1 MEKITGHKKCGCL
14 HHWTLLY
21 IMKLIKGNLCSVGN
35 FKRSTRKIFIY
46 LLQDM
51 YYFLW
56 LTRMCTTTTFDS
68 KTHSLARGCSNSIIK
83 TLETS
88 SKLAIERLNLY
99 GQMSTKSHYDNLCV
113 CCTSY
118 LKLSLN
124 KYIHPQ
130 LVTSAILVAKNW

>member
-1 MEKITGHKKCGCL
+1 
-14 HHWTLLY
+14 
-21 IMKLIKGNLCSVGN
+21 
-35 FKRSTRKIFIY
+35 
-46 LLQDM
+46 
-51 YYFLW
+51 
-56 LTRMCTTTTFDS
+56 MCTTTTFDS
-68 KTHSLARGCSNSIIK
+68 KTHSLERGCSKSTIK